1 MYYKSVTK
9 YHVRKEARKMK
20 KITLTVREV
29 SELLGLSLTTV
40 YSMVRMG
47 EIPHARVKGKILF
60 HRPTVETWL
69 INGAMEEKQ
78 RVEA

>member
-1 MYYKSVTK
+1 
-9 YHVRKEARKMK
+9 MK

-29 SELLGLSLTTV
+29 SELLGLSLTTI
-40 YSMVRMG
+40 YSMVRLG

-69 INGAMEEKQ
+69 INGAMQECEK
-78 RVEA
+78 VKG